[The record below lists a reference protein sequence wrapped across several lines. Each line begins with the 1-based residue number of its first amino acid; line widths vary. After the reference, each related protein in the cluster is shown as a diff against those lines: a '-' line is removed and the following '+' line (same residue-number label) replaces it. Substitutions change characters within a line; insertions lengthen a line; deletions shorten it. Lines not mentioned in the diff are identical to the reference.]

1 MMVVA
6 KGSLRPGQRASSA
19 VPQRMT
25 DTMTTWLTF
34 GGEGTQGLALL
45 NAIADGVIAISFFA
59 IPAALIFVQRRRSD
73 RSAGEMALMTLFVL
87 FLFVVGLAHL
97 TAMIGVWTP
106 TPGLQAVVKA
116 AGALLALTAAIVTW
130 KLVPQLLRLPSRDRL
145 QAEVAAHLRTF
156 EELKEA
162 RHQLEDRVE
171 RRTRELDQAKQRFEI
186 ALRGSPISV
195 FSQDKD
201 MRYTWAHN
209 APAGLTP
216 ELLMGKTDEEVL
228 PPEAARVIT
237 AAKRKAMETGA
248 AQELETNFELSGRK
262 RSFYLLIEALRDEQG
277 EVLGTTSVAVDISER
292 KANEDQLRLLLRE
305 LTHRSKNLL
314 AVIHAIARQTAA
326 RTSSVKDFLD
336 RFSAR
341 LVAIGSSHD
350 LLIADN
356 WHGASLRM
364 LIEQQLGEHA
374 DRFGEQ
380 IAIEGEDVMLK
391 PEAVQNLGLALHELA
406 TNAQKY
412 GSLSNPRGQV
422 RIQWQ
427 FCDEASKLKL
437 IWQERGGPPV
447 TPPERS
453 GFGRA
458 MIETVVGKA
467 LEGDVRLSFPPKGVR
482 CEIVIPS
489 AQVTSRG

>member
-1 MMVVA
+1 LP
-6 KGSLRPGQRASSA
+6 SLALRLTDH
-19 VPQRMT
+19 MT
-25 DTMTTWLTF
+25 SWLTF
-34 GGEGTQGLALL
+34 GGEGPHGLVLL
-45 NAIADGVIAISFFA
+45 NAVADGVIALSFFA
-59 IPAALIFVQRRRSD
+59 IPAALIFIQRRRSD
-73 RSAGEMALMTLFVL
+73 RSQGEMALITLFAL
-87 FLFVVGLAHL
+87 FIFIVGLAHL
-97 TAMIGVWTP
+97 AAMIGAWTP
-106 TPGLQAVVKA
+106 TLGLQGLLKAV
-116 AGALLALTAAIVTW
+116 GALAALTAAVVFW

-156 EELKEA
+156 EEVKDA
-162 RHQLEDRVE
+162 RHQLEERVE
-171 RRTRELDQAKQRFEI
+171 ARTKELAEAKQRFEI

-209 APAGLTP
+209 APPGLMP
-216 ELLMGKTDEEVL
+216 ESLIGRTDKDVL
-228 PPEAARVIT
+228 PAEAAKAIT

-248 AQELETNFELSGRK
+248 SQEFETNFELFGRK
-262 RSFYLLIEALRDEQG
+262 RSFYFLIEALRDEQG
-277 EVLGTTSVAVDISER
+277 AVLGTTSVAVDISER

-314 AVIHAIARQTAA
+314 AVIHAIARQTAS
-326 RTSSVKDFLD
+326 RTRSVDDFLE

-341 LVAIGSSHD
+341 LVAIGASHD

-364 LIEQQLGEHA
+364 LIEQQLGDHA

-391 PEAVQNLGLALHELA
+391 PEAVHNLGLALHELA
-406 TNAQKY
+406 TNAHKY
-412 GSLSNPRGQV
+412 GSLSDPRGQV

-437 IWQERGGPPV
+437 VWQERGGPPV
-447 TPPERS
+447 TPPQRS

>member
-1 MMVVA
+1 V
-6 KGSLRPGQRASSA
+6 
-19 VPQRMT
+19 
-25 DTMTTWLTF
+25 
-34 GGEGTQGLALL
+34 
-45 NAIADGVIAISFFA
+45 
-59 IPAALIFVQRRRSD
+59 
-73 RSAGEMALMTLFVL
+73 
-87 FLFVVGLAHL
+87 
-97 TAMIGVWTP
+97 
-106 TPGLQAVVKA
+106 
-116 AGALLALTAAIVTW
+116 LALTTAVVIW
-130 KLVPQLLRLPSRDRL
+130 KLAPQLLRLPSRDRL
-145 QAEVAAHLRTF
+145 QTEVAAHLRTF

-162 RHQLEDRVE
+162 RHQLEERVE
-171 RRTRELDQAKQRFEI
+171 ARTKELAEAKQRFEI

-201 MRYTWAHN
+201 MRFTWVHN
-209 APAGLTP
+209 PPAGLSP
-216 ELLMGKTDEEVL
+216 ELLRDKTDAEIL
-228 PPEAARVIT
+228 PAEAAETIM
-237 AAKRKAMETGA
+237 AAKRKVMETGE
-248 AQELETNFELSGRK
+248 AQELEMNFELFGRK
-262 RSFYLLIEALRDEQG
+262 RSFYLLIEALTDEHDA
-277 EVLGTTSVAVDISER
+277 VLGTTSVAVDISER

-305 LTHRSKNLL
+305 LTHRCKNLL
-314 AVIHAIARQTAA
+314 AVIHAIARQTAS
-326 RTSSVKDFLD
+326 RTRSVEDFLD

-364 LIEQQLGEHA
+364 LVEQQLCEHA

-412 GSLSNPRGQV
+412 GSLSDPRGQV
-422 RIQWQ
+422 SIKWQ
-427 FCDEASKLKL
+427 FCEEASKLKL
-437 IWQERGGPPV
+437 VWQEKGGPPV

-458 MIETVVGKA
+458 MIETVVGRA

-482 CEIVIPS
+482 CVIVIPS

>member
-1 MMVVA
+1 
-6 KGSLRPGQRASSA
+6 
-19 VPQRMT
+19 MT
-25 DTMTTWLTF
+25 SWLTF
-34 GGEGTQGLALL
+34 GPEGPGGLVLL
-45 NAIADGVIAISFFA
+45 NAVADGVIAASFFA
-59 IPAALIFVQRRRSD
+59 IPAALIFIQKRRSD
-73 RSAGEMALMTLFVL
+73 RSPGEMALITLFAL
-87 FLFVVGLAHL
+87 FIFVVGLAHL
-97 TAMIGVWTP
+97 ASVVGVWVP
-106 TPGLQAVVKA
+106 ALGLEGLLKA
-116 AGALLALTAAIVTW
+116 AGALLALTAAVVIW

-171 RRTRELDQAKQRFEI
+171 ARTKELAEAKQRFEI

-201 MRYTWAHN
+201 MRYSWAHN
-209 APAGLTP
+209 APTGLSP
-216 ELLMGKTDEEVL
+216 EFLKGKTDEEVL
-228 PPEAARVIT
+228 PPEAARVIM
-237 AAKRKAMETGA
+237 AAKRKAMETGES
-248 AQELETNFELSGRK
+248 QELETNFELFGRR
-262 RSFYLLIEALRDEQG
+262 RSFYLLIESLRDEQDA
-277 EVLGTTSVAVDISER
+277 VLGTTSVAVDLSER

-305 LTHRSKNLL
+305 LTHRCKNLL
-314 AVIHAIARQTAA
+314 AVIHAIARQTAS
-326 RTSSVKDFLD
+326 RTRSVEDFLD

-341 LVAIGSSHD
+341 LVAIGASHD

-364 LIEQQLGEHA
+364 LVEQQLGEHA
-374 DRFGEQ
+374 DLFGEQ

-412 GSLSNPRGQV
+412 GSLSDPHGEV

-427 FCDEASKLKL
+427 FCEEASKLRL

-447 TPPERS
+447 TPPVRS

-467 LEGDVRLSFPPKGVR
+467 LEGDVSLSFPPKGVR
-482 CEIVIPS
+482 CVIVIPS